1 MIGDLW
7 RLNVINVNNH
17 LYLLPGTWEGFR
29 QEYLTVDPSYYA
41 PYVYRKFA
49 QYDAASRKMVRNRGI
64 AQSGSASALGAEC
77 REFESL
83 YPDHFPPTLLLHRC
97 LQHVSV

>member
-1 MIGDLW
+1 MERPRYRHILIDL
-7 RLNVINVNNH
+7 I
-17 LYLLPGTWEGFR
+17 
-29 QEYLTVDPSYYA
+29 S
-41 PYVYRKFA
+41 FA

-83 YPDHFPPTLLLHRC
+83 YADHFPTLLLHRC
-97 LQHVSV
+97 LQHASVCARVANLDRAAAVSAEGSRSESCQAYQSFG